1 MAIDVM
7 QKVGEFTKHLERE
20 LGDNLVSLLL
30 YGPAVRREGTT
41 SEATTLMIVR
51 DASPEALR
59 PVASHI
65 ASWSKKGNPPPLIF
79 SELEWRSSSD
89 VFPIEI
95 EDMREAHILISGED
109 PLEGIE
115 TTKQDLRAEL
125 EREIRGKLLRLR
137 TEFAAVAP
145 DGKALGSLLI
155 DSSRTFFVLFR
166 ATLRLVGRSPPD
178 DPDSLVN
185 TLADVTG
192 LDASAFEWIL
202 AKLSDKKVPG
212 LKSFD
217 PIGHGYLKQIERL
230 EHFVDSYD
238 VTRSDGAEQQ
248 GE

>member
-1 MAIDVM
+1 MAADIM
-7 QKVGEFTKHLERE
+7 QKVGEFTKQLEKE
-20 LGDNLVSLLL
+20 LGDNLMSLLL
-30 YGPAVRREGTT
+30 YGPAVRREGTN
-41 SEATTLMIVR
+41 EATTLMIVR

-59 PVASHI
+59 PAASHI
-65 ASWSKKGNPPPLIF
+65 ARWSMKGNPPPLIF

-95 EDMREAHILISGED
+95 EDMREAHILVSGED
-109 PLEGIE
+109 PLQGIE
-115 TTKQDLRAEL
+115 TTKRELRAEL

-166 ATLRLVGRSPPD
+166 ATLRLVGRPPAD
-178 DPDSLVN
+178 DPAILVN

-192 LDASAFEWIL
+192 LDVSAFEWIL
-202 AKLSDKKVPG
+202 ARLSGKNVPA

-217 PIGHGYLKQIERL
+217 PIADRYLKQIERL